1 MKISV
6 ITICFNSSKT
16 IRRAIESVLKQK
28 NIDLEY
34 LLIDGASKDTTVEII
49 KEYAEKYPCIKWI
62 SEKDNG
68 IYDAMN
74 KGVAMAS
81 GDVIGILNS
90 DDCYASDDILET
102 VLETLKDEKLESCF
116 GDILYVKTSENK
128 MIPYRYWRSGK
139 PRTFKFGWMPPHP
152 AFFLKKSAYQKYGN
166 FRLDCG
172 TAADYELMLRY
183 FEKNHISSKWVPK
196 IFTYMEAGGASGASI
211 VAYKKS
217 HINDKDAWKK
227 NGLKAAPG
235 MIWFKKFRK
244 LPQFI
249 LAKFIR
255 IK

>member
-34 LLIDGASKDTTVEII
+34 LLIDGASKDNTVEII
-49 KEYAEKYPCIKWI
+49 KEYADKYPCIKWI
-62 SEKDNG
+62 SEKDKG

-74 KGVAMAS
+74 KGLAMAS

-90 DDCYASDDILET
+90 DDCYATEDVLET
-102 VLETLKDEKLESCF
+102 VLDTLKDPALESCY
-116 GDILYVKTSENK
+116 GNILYVKSTENK
-128 MIPYRYWRSGK
+128 MIPYRFWKSGK
-139 PRTFKFGWMPPHP
+139 LRTFKFGWMPPHP
-152 AFFLKKSAYQKYGN
+152 AFFVKKEVYQKYGN

-172 TAADYELMLRY
+172 TAADYELMLRLL
-183 FEKNHISSKWVPK
+183 EKDKISSVWINK
-196 IFTYMEAGGASGASI
+196 IFTYMEAGGASGASLQ
-211 VAYKKS
+211 AYKKS
-217 HINDKDAWKK
+217 HKNDKEAWEK
-227 NGLKAAPG
+227 NGIKAAPG
-235 MIWFKKFRK
+235 MVWLKKIRK

-249 LAKFIR
+249 SAKFIK